1 LTHSGWLECAAQ
13 HDKLKCIGHFVDA
26 FRGGLSV
33 ISDTTTEVWWGNL
46 VVRSGKLGL
55 CACYTPKLDSRPT
68 FPTIMTSVLEII
80 PLGGIGEFGMNCM
93 ALRYGDEMIILD
105 AGMGFPEETAYG
117 VDVSIPNFEFLEPY
131 RDDITAIV
139 LTHGHEDHLGALPY
153 ILKRFNV
160 PVYCSHFTAG
170 LAESKLEE
178 HELLGDVLL
187 HRVEPRDV
195 VELGAFTV
203 EFIRVSHSLVDCF
216 SLAIKTPVG
225 TIIHTGDYKV
235 DETPVIGEPID
246 LRSFRRYGQ
255 DGVLALLSDSTNATV
270 PGRTPSERAVIPAF
284 EEIFVEAKGRIIVA
298 AFASSIHRLQIVMDV
313 SQQFNRRVCVLGRSM
328 QKNVE
333 VADRLGYL
341 DIPDGLLVSLN
352 QAKLM
357 SDAEVVFLVTGSQG
371 ESRAALSQMATQS
384 YKGLTIDEG
393 DTVVLSARIIPGN
406 ERLISRMIGF
416 IYKRGANIIEE
427 KRRLIHVSGHAS
439 QEDIRILT
447 EAVRPRYVVPIHGE
461 YRMLF
466 RHKEFVKNHLGYAE
480 DDIILI
486 ENGDVLELDGER
498 AAVIDKREVGRTFID
513 DSGFEE
519 ISSDLIRERKQLAYE
534 GTITLAVTIRDDTG
548 ELLGDPRI
556 VARGVRGL
564 SSNGLGSL
572 GQSSGDD
579 GVAEND
585 MLKGALLVVSAAL
598 AGASRQTLEDDSLLK
613 EHLRVELKRFIQKQ
627 TGSRPVIMPMIIR
640 V

>member
-1 LTHSGWLECAAQ
+1 MA
-13 HDKLKCIGHFVDA
+13 
-26 FRGGLSV
+26 
-33 ISDTTTEVWWGNL
+33 
-46 VVRSGKLGL
+46 
-55 CACYTPKLDSRPT
+55 
-68 FPTIMTSVLEII
+68 SVLEII

-93 ALRYGDEMIILD
+93 ALRYDDEMIVLD

-117 VDVSIPNFEFLEPY
+117 VDVSIPNFDFLEPY

-153 ILKRFNV
+153 ILKKFNV

-178 HELLGDVLL
+178 HDLLGDVLL

-195 VELGAFTV
+195 VDLGPFSV

-246 LRSFRRYGQ
+246 LRSFRKYGQ
-255 DGVLALLSDSTNATV
+255 EGVLALLSDSTNATV

-284 EEIFVEAKGRIIVA
+284 EEIFAEAKGRIIVS
-298 AFASSIHRLQIVMDV
+298 AFASSIHRLQIVLDV
-313 SQQFNRRVCVLGRSM
+313 AQQFNRRVCVLGRSM

-352 QAKLM
+352 EAKLM
-357 SDAEVVFLVTGSQG
+357 SDDEIVLLVTGSQG

-406 ERLISRMIGF
+406 ERVISRMIGF

-466 RHKEFVKNHLGYAE
+466 RHKEFVKNHLGYSE
-480 DDIILI
+480 ENIILI
-486 ENGDVLELDGER
+486 ENGDVLEFDGER
-498 AAVIDKREVGRTFID
+498 AAIVDKREVGRTFID
-513 DSGFEE
+513 ESGFEE
-519 ISSDLIRERKQLAYE
+519 ISSELVRERKQLAYE
-534 GTITLAVTIRDDTG
+534 GTITLAVTIKTATG
-548 ELLGDPRI
+548 ELVGDPRI

-564 SSNGLGSL
+564 SANGLGAKETSGNGASVVKDMMKDAL
-572 GQSSGDD
+572 GVISS
-579 GVAEND
+579 
-585 MLKGALLVVSAAL
+585 AL
-598 AGASRQTLEDDSLLK
+598 AGASRQTLQDDSLLK
-613 EHLRVELKRFIQKQ
+613 EHLRVELKRFIHRE
-627 TGSRPVIMPMIIR
+627 TGSKPVIMPMIIR

>member
-1 LTHSGWLECAAQ
+1 MA
-13 HDKLKCIGHFVDA
+13 
-26 FRGGLSV
+26 
-33 ISDTTTEVWWGNL
+33 
-46 VVRSGKLGL
+46 
-55 CACYTPKLDSRPT
+55 
-68 FPTIMTSVLEII
+68 SVLEII

-93 ALRYGDEMIILD
+93 AVRYGDEMLILD

-117 VDVSIPNFEFLEPY
+117 VDVSIPNFNFLDEY
-131 RDDITAIV
+131 RDSISAIV

-153 ILKRFNV
+153 LLKKFNV

-178 HELLGDVLL
+178 HDLLGDVLV

-195 VELGAFTV
+195 VDIGVFSV

-216 SLAIKTPVG
+216 SLGIKTPVG

-270 PGRTPSERAVIPAF
+270 PGHTPSERAVIPAF
-284 EEIFVEAKGRIIVA
+284 EEIFSEAKGRIIVA
-298 AFASSIHRLQIVMDV
+298 AFASSIHRLQIVLDV
-313 SQQFNRRVCVLGRSM
+313 AQQFDRHVCVLGRSM

-333 VADRLGYL
+333 VAERLGYL

-352 QAKLM
+352 DAKLM
-357 SDAEVVFLVTGSQG
+357 SPNEVVFLVTGSQG

-384 YKGLTIDEG
+384 YKGLMVEEG

-427 KRRLIHVSGHAS
+427 KRRLVHVSGHAS
-439 QEDIRILT
+439 QEDIRIMT
-447 EAVRPRYVVPIHGE
+447 EAVRPKFVVPVHGE

-466 RHKEFVKNHLGYAE
+466 RHKEFVKNHLGYNE
-480 DDIILI
+480 ENIVLI

-498 AAVIDKREVGRTFID
+498 ATVVDKREIGRTFID
-513 DSGFEE
+513 ESGFEE
-519 ISSDLIRERKQLAYE
+519 IDSETVRERKQLAYE
-534 GTITLAVTIRDDTG
+534 GTITVVVSIDEESG
-548 ELLGDPRI
+548 ELLDEPRI

-564 SSNGLGSL
+564 GTNGFR
-572 GQSSGDD
+572 
-579 GVAEND
+579 ND
-585 MLKGALLVVSAAL
+585 NGNFLLADAKRVVTASIT
-598 AGASRQTLEDDSLLK
+598 GASRQTLADETLLK
-613 EHLRVELKRFIQKQ
+613 EHVRVELKRFIQKQ
-627 TGSRPVIMPMIIR
+627 TGARPVIMPVILM

>member
-1 LTHSGWLECAAQ
+1 VS
-13 HDKLKCIGHFVDA
+13 
-26 FRGGLSV
+26 
-33 ISDTTTEVWWGNL
+33 
-46 VVRSGKLGL
+46 
-55 CACYTPKLDSRPT
+55 
-68 FPTIMTSVLEII
+68 SVLEII

-93 ALRYGDEMIILD
+93 AVRYGDEMLILD
-105 AGMGFPEETAYG
+105 AGMGFPEESAYG
-117 VDVSIPNFEFLEPY
+117 VDVSIPNFSFLEEY
-131 RDDITAIV
+131 KADISAIV

-153 ILKRFNV
+153 LLKKVNV

-170 LAESKLEE
+170 LAESKLDE

-195 VELGAFTV
+195 VDVGSFTI

-216 SLAIKTPVG
+216 SLAIRTPVG

-284 EEIFVEAKGRIIVA
+284 EEIFAEAKGRIVVA
-298 AFASSIHRLQIVMDV
+298 AFASSIHRLQIVLDV
-313 SQQFNRRVCVLGRSM
+313 AQQFNRRVCVLGRSM
-328 QKNVE
+328 QKNVD

-352 QAKLM
+352 QTKEM
-357 SDAEVVFLVTGSQG
+357 SDNEVVFLVTGSQG
-371 ESRAALSQMATQS
+371 EARAALSQMAMQS
-384 YKGLTIDEG
+384 YKGLMIEEG

-406 ERLISRMIGF
+406 ERLISRMIGY

-427 KRRLIHVSGHAS
+427 KRRLVHVSGHAS
-439 QEDIRILT
+439 QEDIRIMT
-447 EAVRPRYVVPIHGE
+447 EAVRPKYVVPIHGE

-480 DDIILI
+480 ENIILI

-498 AAVIDKREVGRTFID
+498 AAVIDKREIGRTFID
-513 DSGFEE
+513 ESGFEE
-519 ISSDLIRERKQLAYE
+519 IDSETVRQRKQLAYE
-534 GTITLAVTIRDDTG
+534 GSITVVVTIDEETG
-548 ELLGDPRI
+548 EILDDPQI

-564 SSNGLGSL
+564 NSTNGFTPIGGNVPATPPASSNYLLS
-572 GQSSGDD
+572 DAKRVI
-579 GVAEND
+579 VA
-585 MLKGALLVVSAAL
+585 AIT
-598 AGASRQTLEDDSLLK
+598 GASRQTLAEESLLK
-613 EHLRVELKRFIQKQ
+613 EHLRVELKRFIQKR
-627 TGSRPVIMPMIIR
+627 TGAKPVITFVI
-640 V
+640 VKL

>member
-1 LTHSGWLECAAQ
+1 MS
-13 HDKLKCIGHFVDA
+13 
-26 FRGGLSV
+26 
-33 ISDTTTEVWWGNL
+33 
-46 VVRSGKLGL
+46 
-55 CACYTPKLDSRPT
+55 
-68 FPTIMTSVLEII
+68 SVLEII

-93 ALRYGDEMIILD
+93 AVRYEDEMLILD

-117 VDVSIPNFEFLEPY
+117 VDVCIPNFDFLEEY
-131 RDDITAIV
+131 REHITAIV

-178 HELLGDVLL
+178 HELTNDVLL

-195 VELGAFTV
+195 VDIGVFTV

-255 DGVLALLSDSTNATV
+255 EGVLALLSDSTNATV

-284 EEIFVEAKGRIIVA
+284 EEIFAEAGGRIIVA
-298 AFASSIHRLQIVMDV
+298 AFASSIHRLQIVIDIA
-313 SQQFNRRVCVLGRSM
+313 QQFNRKVCVLGRSM

-333 VADRLGYL
+333 ISDRLGYL
-341 DIPDGLLVSLN
+341 DIHDGLLVSLN
-352 QAKLM
+352 EAKQM
-357 SDAEVVFLVTGSQG
+357 RDNEVVFLVTGSQG
-371 ESRAALSQMATQS
+371 EARAALSQMATQS
-384 YKGLTIDEG
+384 YKGLMIDEG

-406 ERLISRMIGF
+406 ERLISRMIGM

-427 KRRLIHVSGHAS
+427 KRRLVHVSGHAS
-439 QEDIRILT
+439 QEDIRIMT
-447 EAVRPRYVVPIHGE
+447 EAVRPKFVVPIHGE

-480 DDIILI
+480 ENIVLI

-498 AAVIDKREVGRTFID
+498 AAVVGKREIGRTFID
-513 DSGFEE
+513 DTGFEE
-519 ISSDLIRERKQLAYE
+519 IESETIRERRQLAYE
-534 GTITLAVTIRDDTG
+534 GMITLIVTINGQTG
-548 ELLGDPRI
+548 ELQSLPDI
-556 VARGVRGL
+556 VTRGVRGFD
-564 SSNGLGSL
+564 STNGSL
-572 GQSSGDD
+572 KDAQRV
-579 GVAEND
+579 VA
-585 MLKGALLVVSAAL
+585 AAI
-598 AGASRQTLEDDSLLK
+598 AGASRQTLADESLLK
-613 EHLRVELKRFIQKQ
+613 EHVRVELKRFIQKL
-627 TGSRPVIMPMIIR
+627 TGARPVIMP
-640 V
+640 VVVQV

>member
-1 LTHSGWLECAAQ
+1 
-13 HDKLKCIGHFVDA
+13 
-26 FRGGLSV
+26 
-33 ISDTTTEVWWGNL
+33 
-46 VVRSGKLGL
+46 
-55 CACYTPKLDSRPT
+55 
-68 FPTIMTSVLEII
+68 
-80 PLGGIGEFGMNCM
+80 MNCM
-93 ALRYGDEMIILD
+93 AVRYGDDMIILD

-117 VDVSIPNFEFLEPY
+117 VDVCIPNFDFLEQYLENIP
-131 RDDITAIV
+131 AVV

-153 ILKRFNV
+153 ILKKFNV

-178 HELLGDVLL
+178 HELTNDVLL

-195 VELGAFTV
+195 VDIGVFTV

-216 SLAIKTPVG
+216 SLAIRTPVG

-255 DGVLALLSDSTNATV
+255 EGVLALLSDSTNATV

-284 EEIFVEAKGRIIVA
+284 EEIFAEARGRIVVA
-298 AFASSIHRLQIVMDV
+298 AFASSIHRLQIVLDIA
-313 SQQFNRRVCVLGRSM
+313 QQFNRRVCVLGRSM

-333 VADRLGYL
+333 ISDRLGYL
-341 DIPDGLLVSLN
+341 DIPDGLMVSLN
-352 QAKLM
+352 EAKQM
-357 SDAEVVFLVTGSQG
+357 RDQDVVFLVTGSQA
-371 ESRAALSQMATQS
+371 EPRAALYQLATQV
-384 YKGLTIDEG
+384 YKGLTIEEG

-406 ERLISRMIGF
+406 ERAISKLIGF

-439 QEDIRILT
+439 QEDIRIMT
-447 EAVRPRYVVPIHGE
+447 EAVRPKVVVPIHGE

-480 DDIILI
+480 ENIILI

-498 AAVIDKREVGRTFID
+498 AAIVDKREIKRTFID

-519 ISSDLIRERKQLAYE
+519 IEFETVRERKKMAYE
-534 GTITLAVTIRDDTG
+534 GMVTLVITINGQTG
-548 ELLGDPRI
+548 QLEAPPQF
-556 VARGVRGL
+556 VAQGVRGFE
-564 SSNGLGSL
+564 SPNGGAA
-572 GQSSGDD
+572 SGPKPL
-579 GVAEND
+579 VAINGAKHL
-585 MLKGALLVVSAAL
+585 LKDAQQVVTAAL
-598 AGASRQTLEDDSLLK
+598 AGASRQMLDDESLLK
-613 EHLRVELKRFIQKQ
+613 EHVRVELKRFIQKE
-627 TGSRPVIMPMIIR
+627 TGAKPVIVP